1 MHVTVDPRLAR
12 VAYRCFPNGCPRD
25 RTCCVGVSVQVTRR
39 EMRVIDSL
47 MDEVARLVPALREG
61 RGFANVFDDDG
72 DGPQIEPR
80 DDVGTCPFLFARA
93 DRALCAIHAT
103 ALATGRSVAGLK
115 PRACR
120 HFPLV
125 LERRGRGVRITLH
138 PSAERLGCVAPRA
151 ALPGQPSV
159 REAFAAEIT
168 ELRALVAGS
177 GG

>member
-1 MHVTVDPRLAR
+1 MIA
-12 VAYRCFPNGCPRD
+12 
-25 RTCCVGVSVQVTRR
+25 VTRR

-61 RGFANVFDDDG
+61 RAFANAFDDDG

-80 DDVGTCPFLFARA
+80 DDAGTCPFLFGRG

-103 ALATGRSVAGLK
+103 ALDTGRSVAAVK

-125 LERRGRGVRITLH
+125 LERRGRGIGVTLH
-138 PSAERLGCVAPRA
+138 PAAERLGCIAPRET
-151 ALPGQPSV
+151 LPGQPTV
-159 REAFAAEIT
+159 RAAFAGEIA
-168 ELRALVAGS
+168 ELRGLVAGRGS
-177 GG
+177 RR